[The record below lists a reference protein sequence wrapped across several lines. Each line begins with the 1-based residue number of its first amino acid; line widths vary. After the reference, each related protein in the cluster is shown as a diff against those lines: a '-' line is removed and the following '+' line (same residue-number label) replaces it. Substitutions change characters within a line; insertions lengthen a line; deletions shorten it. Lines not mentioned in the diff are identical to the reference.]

1 MTLAIFDL
9 DNTLICGDSDHAWG
23 QFLVDQGLVD
33 TDKVRIANDYFLS
46 EYQAG
51 TLNIDEYLEFT
62 LAFLAGKS
70 PSELAPLHQQFMT
83 EVIEPMMLPQAIELI
98 DQHRALGH
106 QLLII
111 TATNRFITEPIARRL
126 GIEQLIACEPELTGT
141 RYTGKATGTPS
152 FGQGKVVR
160 LQQWLDD
167 RHESLDGAWF
177 YSDSRNDL
185 PLLEWVDNPIAVNPD
200 EALKDIAQTNG
211 WPILDLRKPA

>member
-1 MTLAIFDL
+1 
-9 DNTLICGDSDHAWG
+9 
-23 QFLVDQGLVD
+23 
-33 TDKVRIANDYFLS
+33 
-46 EYQAG
+46 
-51 TLNIDEYLEFT
+51 
-62 LAFLAGKS
+62 
-70 PSELAPLHQQFMT
+70 
-83 EVIEPMMLPQAIELI
+83 MLPQAIELI

>member
-1 MTLAIFDL
+1 MS
-9 DNTLICGDSDHAWG
+9 LICGDSDHAWG

-141 RYTGKATGTPS
+141 RYTGNATGTPS

>member
-141 RYTGKATGTPS
+141 LYTGKATGTPS